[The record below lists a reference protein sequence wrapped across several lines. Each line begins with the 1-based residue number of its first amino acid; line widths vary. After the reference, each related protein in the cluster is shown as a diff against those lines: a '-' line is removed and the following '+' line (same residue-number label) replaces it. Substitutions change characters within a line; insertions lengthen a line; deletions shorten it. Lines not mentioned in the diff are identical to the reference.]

1 MSELIRKHPT
11 LGIEVSSYGRVNI
24 PATKNSKEHWTLEK
38 KKKKGYSV
46 VMLCKKLYYV
56 HRLIAQ
62 TFIKNENNFPLVD
75 HIDRNKRNNHVENL
89 RWATSK
95 MNIDNQEK
103 VDNALKKYGV
113 RRCDNPKAYYKAYGI
128 YKRRGKNEK

>member
-1 MSELIRKHPT
+1 MYKQKRLQRCNASQKT
-11 LGIEVSSYGRVNI
+11 L
-24 PATKNSKEHWTLEK
+24 
-38 KKKKGYSV
+38 
-46 VMLCKKLYYV
+46 LCAS
-56 HRLIAQ
+56 IAQ

-103 VDNALKKYGV
+103 VDKALKKYGV
-113 RRCDNPKAYYKAYGI
+113 RRCDDPKAYYKVYGI
-128 YKRRGKNEK
+128 YKRIGKK

>member
-1 MSELIRKHPT
+1 MSEVIRKHPT

-24 PATKNSKEHWTLEK
+24 PATKNSKEHWTLGCIN
-38 KKKKGYSV
+38 KKGYSV

-128 YKRRGKNEK
+128 YKRRGKK